1 MAAELVTAERRAGY
15 DLEELARRVRQL
27 AEVRGLEGPDRP
39 IPEGEAGARLA
50 PGQWCAVLALAELAA
65 GLAAELRGLERP
77 PAEPVATVGELR
89 RLLLPLPADAPLLAP
104 RALDVADPAAAR
116 VVLARL
122 DAEHPDRWRWSRRLE
137 AGARLALL
145 VVPRG

>member
-50 PGQWCAVLALAELAA
+50 PGQRCAVLALAELAA

-104 RALDVADPAAAR
+104 
-116 VVLARL
+116 
-122 DAEHPDRWRWSRRLE
+122 
-137 AGARLALL
+137 LL
-145 VVPRG
+145 VPRG